1 MKILPNYESAFFIL
15 CEDFR
20 PEVGHKNSLMGI
32 FANNELVVGDAA
44 GPVLLP
50 SLVLL
55 LILRGGNGPFKQKI
69 KIVDP
74 SGAVA
79 FDLPPDDVV
88 METGKAHYA
97 MAKLLGASWRVG
109 VYKVFFAFDEHEV
122 IRTFE
127 IKSS

>member
-1 MKILPNYESAFFIL
+1 MKILPNYETAFFIV

-20 PEVGHKNSLMGI
+20 QEVGHKTSLMGI
-32 FANNELVVGDAA
+32 FANNELILGNAA
-44 GPVLLP
+44 GSVLVP
-50 SLVLL
+50 SLILL

-69 KIVDP
+69 TILDP

-79 FDLPPDDVV
+79 FDLPEDDVV

-97 MAKLLGASWRVG
+97 MAKLLGVPLHVG
-109 VYKVFFAFDEHEV
+109 VYTVRFAFDGHEV

-127 IKSS
+127 TKSS